1 MAKPIVVIGSI
12 NMDLVCRTPRM
23 PVGGETILGSDF
35 VTIPGG
41 KGANQA
47 VAAAR
52 LGGDVHMIG
61 RVGDDDFGKHL
72 LAGLADNGVNID
84 RVPITKNTA
93 SGVAM
98 ILVDAK
104 GQNSIVVAPG
114 ANAKVSTKDIDAA
127 KELIKDA
134 AAVVLQLEIP
144 LPVVQHAIAL
154 CRRLGVYTILDP
166 APAQKLPRE
175 MFAVDIFTPNESE
188 AEILAGKGEMH
199 RDPKQTASHFLKRGA
214 RAAVLKR
221 GAAGAVWVD
230 QDAAYASRSFKVKVV
245 DTTAAGDAFT
255 GALAVARAE
264 GKSPEE
270 AVRFACAAGSL
281 CCTGFGAQP
290 SLPTRKQA
298 DLLLRRR

>member
-1 MAKPIVVIGSI
+1 MPKPIVVVGSI

-61 RVGDDDFGKHL
+61 RVGDDDFGKRL

-84 RVPITKNTA
+84 RVPITKSTA

-114 ANAKVSTKDIDAA
+114 ANAKVTKKDIDDA
-127 KELIKDA
+127 KDLIKTA

-144 LPVVQHAIAL
+144 LPVVQHAISL
-154 CRRLGVYTILDP
+154 CRKLGVYTILDP

-175 MFAVDIFTPNESE
+175 MFAVDVFTPNESE
-188 AEILAGKGEMH
+188 AEILAGEMH
-199 RDPKQTASHFLKRGA
+199 RDPKQTASHFLRRGA
-214 RAAVLKR
+214 KAAVLKR
-221 GAAGAVWVD
+221 GSSGAIWVD
-230 QDAAYASRSFKVKVV
+230 ANAAYSSKAFKVKVV

-255 GALAVARAE
+255 GALAVAAAE
-264 GKSPEE
+264 GMDPQA

-298 DLLLRRR
+298 DLLLQRR